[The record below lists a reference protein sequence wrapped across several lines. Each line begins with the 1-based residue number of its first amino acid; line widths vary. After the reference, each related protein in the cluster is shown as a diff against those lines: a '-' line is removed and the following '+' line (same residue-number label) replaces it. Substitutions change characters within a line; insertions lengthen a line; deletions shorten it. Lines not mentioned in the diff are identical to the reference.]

1 MSLLVVLQY
10 FTDHVS
16 AQIDLGTAASFGVI
30 ASSAITNTGATIVT
44 GSLGLSPNTGSSIT
58 GFPPGLS
65 GDVHAGDAVAD
76 QARQDARTAYNTAS
90 SLASTSQIA
99 GADLGGQTLVSGVY
113 TSPSAVGLT
122 GTLTLDGQNDAD
134 SLFVFQIGSTLT
146 TASSA
151 SVVLV
156 NGARACNVFF
166 QIGSSATL
174 GSSTTFN
181 GNILALTSIS
191 LLDGVSVTGG
201 LYAVNGAV
209 TLINDRIVSQQECVT
224 VTTSTVLVGSST
236 EDLQTSATDS
246 TAPQT
251 TEPGRTSTLL
261 LDVTTSPLLL
271 TTMTPIPSTTT
282 AMTTPDQPDQPNIP
296 DIPDIPDV
304 PVTES
309 LSSLLQS
316 STSTTPIIPNIPV
329 TRSSSGLVIVET
341 SSKPVMSA
349 TTSRIPTTVNFSTLS
364 ETTTTKPA
372 RPSKSTTLSTSF
384 SIRSS
389 TLSKLSSITTR
400 SRRSLIHTTSSTR
413 LEGSSRTV
421 QSTYPISS
429 STPTL
434 TSVSTKY
441 RVYTMPTTNSSTLHA
456 RSSSGTQSHHASMN
470 VTSSAP
476 THPTYPAAK
485 TTEINGTAC
494 TTITYYE
501 PTCACT
507 QTTIVPVAY
516 TPGSISL
523 SPDFTPATVTTVSGI
538 ACTTAS
544 YYEQECDCVLNT
556 HVPLEVVTE
565 TARIHTVISSVPY
578 VTSKHYETGCG
589 CVKTATV
596 PVRIAS
602 PTPVGETAT
611 DCGNSGNTL

>member
-1 MSLLVVLQY
+1 M
-10 FTDHVS
+10 DHVS

-224 VTTSTVLVGSST
+224 VTTSTVLVIFRPGNRRDIIKASHVGHY
-236 EDLQTSATDS
+236 LQDTYNGQFLYAIRDDHNKASKTVK
-246 TAPQT
+246 
-251 TEPGRTSTLL
+251 EYH
-261 LDVTTSPLLL
+261 
-271 TTMTPIPSTTT
+271 
-282 AMTTPDQPDQPNIP
+282 
-296 DIPDIPDV
+296 
-304 PVTES
+304 
-309 LSSLLQS
+309 
-316 STSTTPIIPNIPV
+316 
-329 TRSSSGLVIVET
+329 LVD
-341 SSKPVMSA
+341 K
-349 TTSRIPTTVNFSTLS
+349 FFH
-364 ETTTTKPA
+364 TKQY
-372 RPSKSTTLSTSF
+372 
-384 SIRSS
+384 
-389 TLSKLSSITTR
+389 
-400 SRRSLIHTTSSTR
+400 LI
-413 LEGSSRTV
+413 
-421 QSTYPISS
+421 Q
-429 STPTL
+429 
-434 TSVSTKY
+434 
-441 RVYTMPTTNSSTLHA
+441 A
-456 RSSSGTQSHHASMN
+456 FQ
-470 VTSSAP
+470 
-476 THPTYPAAK
+476 
-485 TTEINGTAC
+485 
-494 TTITYYE
+494 YYNK
-501 PTCACT
+501 
-507 QTTIVPVAY
+507 I
-516 TPGSISL
+516 
-523 SPDFTPATVTTVSGI
+523 
-538 ACTTAS
+538 
-544 YYEQECDCVLNT
+544 
-556 HVPLEVVTE
+556 
-565 TARIHTVISSVPY
+565 
-578 VTSKHYETGCG
+578 
-589 CVKTATV
+589 
-596 PVRIAS
+596 
-602 PTPVGETAT
+602 
-611 DCGNSGNTL
+611 